1 MPSPDLGPAPRH
13 PRTWPTW
20 LLIAFA
26 WCLARMPWGMQRR
39 AGVALGALMRVAMI
53 RRGRTAAANLAW
65 CFPELDDAARAKLLR
80 EHFTSLGI
88 GVFEFLRAWWGR
100 LAPLDATATI
110 AG

>member
-26 WCLARMPWGMQRR
+26 WCLARMPWGVQRR
-39 AGVALGALMRVAMI
+39 AG
-53 RRGRTAAANLAW
+53 
-65 CFPELDDAARAKLLR
+65 AARATLLR

-110 AG
+110 AGVERLRAAQAGGRGVILVSPHFMTLEICVRI